1 MIALTDYHR
10 EDDMAAIL
18 DNATTIVV
26 DSFPN
31 LRQSSTIGGVTR
43 TEQSGPVFYRLM
55 ASISILEG
63 DDYYPVQEE
72 IMSFNY
78 GVNTFTTTLP
88 GGITYFRGLWP
99 GTPVVQSATGRTI
112 TLSGFTPNTLN
123 VARATDYIQFSG
135 DSKVYQIIQ
144 NADSSAA
151 GIATITVNTDL
162 IATPTTSTTVTR
174 GADVEFKLQPTS
186 IPPVTTFTAGNGLI
200 YNFAGD
206 FEFAEVR

>member
-1 MIALTDYHR
+1 
-10 EDDMAAIL
+10 MAAIL

-31 LRQSSTIGGVTR
+31 LRQSSTIGGITR
-43 TEQSGPVFYRLM
+43 TEQSGPVFYRLA

-63 DDYYPVQEE
+63 ETYYPVQAE

-78 GVNTFTTTLP
+78 GINTFTTTLP
-88 GGITYFRGLWP
+88 GGITYFRGSWP
-99 GTPVVQSATGRTI
+99 GTPRVQSSTGRTV
-112 TLSGFTPNTLN
+112 TVSGFTPNSLN

-135 DSKVYQIIQ
+135 DGKVYQVIQ
-144 NADSSAA
+144 DVDSD
-151 GIATITVNTDL
+151 GGGFATLTLNTPL
-162 IATPTTSTTVTR
+162 IASPTTSSTIVR
-174 GADVEFKLQPTS
+174 GADVVFKLQPTS

-200 YNFAGD
+200 YSFAGD